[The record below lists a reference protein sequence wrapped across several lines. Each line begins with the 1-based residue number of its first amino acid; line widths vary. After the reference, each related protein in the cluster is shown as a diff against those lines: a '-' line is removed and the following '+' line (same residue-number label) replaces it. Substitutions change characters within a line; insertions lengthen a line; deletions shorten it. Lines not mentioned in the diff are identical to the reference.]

1 MKNVFIK
8 VAVGYIIFEVVMYLV
23 TAFCELQLNPINWSH
38 DNRLGFSVWTIFM
51 LFVAL
56 IIYVVGKASDNR
68 YKQK

>member
-1 MKNVFIK
+1 MKNVFIR
-8 VAVGYIIFEVVMYLV
+8 VAIGYIIFEVIFYLMV
-23 TAFCELQLNPINWSH
+23 SFCALQLNPINWSL
-38 DNRLGFSVWTIFM
+38 DDRLGFSLCTIFM

>member
-1 MKNVFIK
+1 MSKIFIK
-8 VAVGYIIFEVVMYLV
+8 VAIGYILFEVIMYLV
-23 TAFCELQLNPINWSH
+23 ISFCALQLNPINWSH
-38 DNRLGFSVWTIFM
+38 DDRLGFSVCTIFM